1 MAYRSK
7 MRTKAQLEAAIRKMG
22 PILAYARVQ
31 GDQLTAAAADA
42 MIETLKWAGGDNE
55 AGGFARFLESFG
67 ENKEKEYAETQ
78 DSEGN
83 QARNRTH
90 GRRT

>member
-1 MAYRSK
+1 MAYRNK

-22 PILAYARVQ
+22 PILAYAREQ
-31 GDQLTAAAADA
+31 DDRLTAAAVDA
-42 MIETLKWAGGDNE
+42 MIETLKWAAGDNE

-83 QARNRTH
+83 QTGDRTY